1 MSSLRNGRDMAAKK
15 KKATK
20 RRTKFKPHQYQEDVL
35 YRMDQRGVLALLLDP
50 GMGKT
55 AICLEDFRRRYEIA
69 DASRALVVAPL
80 RTCHGVWPLEIDKW
94 YEFRH
99 FDLRVAHGPGKKT
112 AKQVNAAEIVVINP
126 EGLDWLVKQGEK
138 IMPFD
143 CLYVDEST
151 LFKTASSKR
160 SKNLFKIAHKINGG
174 IPYRFIL
181 TGTPAPNGV
190 ADLYGQFGILDPRI
204 LGRTLAEFLREL
216 KFVSRHA
223 PWGVLWE
230 PGKETSDLI
239 QEAIAP
245 HSVRLDATDHL
256 SLPDMVSVK
265 RMVTLPADARKI
277 YDSLKEDMFADI
289 AAGEIVATNPGV
301 LTAKCRQVANGA
313 VYLSE
318 FGEAVTEETRKIEYV
333 HTAKCQALGEL
344 WEELGKKP
352 LLVAYEFKHDLTMIK
367 HYMKDKFKF
376 TPRYIGGG
384 ATEEEVQQS
393 INQWNEGE
401 LPMLLVNPQSAAHG
415 LNLQAGGHHL
425 CWYSLTFNLEHYQ
438 QLNGRLWRQGQ
449 KEGVFIHHLVA
460 EKTVDE
466 AIMKAVDRKAHSQ
479 RAIMTYLKEQQ

>member
-1 MSSLRNGRDMAAKK
+1 MPKTKEVKK
-15 KKATK
+15 T
-20 RRTKFKPHQYQEDVL
+20 RTKFKPHQYQEDVL
-35 YRMDQRGVLALLLDP
+35 YRMEQRGVLALLLDP

-55 AICLEDFRRRYEIA
+55 AICLEDFRRRYNIA

-80 RTCHGVWPLEIDKW
+80 RTCHGVWPLEVDKW
-94 YEFRH
+94 YEFRTI
-99 FDLRVAHGPGKKT
+99 DLRVAHGKGKKT
-112 AKQVNAAEIVVINP
+112 AKQVNAADITVINP

-138 IMPFD
+138 IAPFD

-160 SKNLFKIAHKINGG
+160 SKNLYKIAHKVHGG

-204 LGRTLAEFLREL
+204 LGGTLGAFRRDFQ
-216 KFVSRHA
+216 FVSRHA
-223 PWGVLWE
+223 PWGTLWE
-230 PGKETSDLI
+230 PGAASADLI

-245 HSVRLDATDHL
+245 HSVRLDASDHL
-256 SLPDMVSVK
+256 NMPDMVTVK
-265 RMVTLPADARKI
+265 RMVELPDDARKV
-277 YDSLKEDMFADI
+277 YNDLKTEMFA
-289 AAGEIVATNPGV
+289 EIDGRTIIGTNPGV

-318 FGEAVTEETRKIEYV
+318 FGEAVTDETRKIEYI
-333 HTAKCQALGEL
+333 HNAKAVALGDL
-344 WEELGKKP
+344 WEELGQKP
-352 LLVAYEFKHDLTMIK
+352 LLVAYEFKHDLTIIK
-367 HYMKDKFKF
+367 EYMKEKFKF

-393 INQWNEGE
+393 ITQWNNGE

-415 LNLQAGGHHL
+415 LNLQSGGHHL
-425 CWYSLTFNLEHYQ
+425 CWYSLTFNLEHYI

-466 AIMKAVDRKAHSQ
+466 AIMKAIDKKN
-479 RAIMTYLKEQQ
+479 MTQMSLMKYLKEQR